1 MPDDRLL
8 RDHVLAVLDGESA
21 HAGFSRVI
29 GDWPEELQGVRADGL
44 PHTGWQLLEHLRIA
58 QRDILDYSRDPDH
71 ESPRWPEGY
80 WPDDPA
86 PPSPRAWPDSVEL
99 FRLDLGAMREMV
111 ADPGRDLLEPFPWIA
126 DGPTLLREALLL
138 ADHNAYHL
146 GQMVDLRRAL
156 GCWPPE

>member
-1 MPDDRLL
+1 MADDRLL
-8 RDHVLAVLDGESA
+8 RDHVLAVLDAETA

-29 GDWPEELQGVRADGL
+29 AGWPERLQGVRAEGL

-58 QRDILDYSRDPDH
+58 QRDILDYSRDPAH
-71 ESPRWPEGY
+71 ESPPWPEGY
-80 WPDDPA
+80 WPPEPA
-86 PPSPRAWPDSVEL
+86 PPNPRAWDDGVER
-99 FRLDLGAMREMV
+99 FRLDLDAMRELV
-111 ADPGRDLLEPFPWIA
+111 ADPNRDLLEPFPWIE